1 MKIPFCDFCVKSGSL
16 CQKCKELIDS
26 GRNSALDLTLSR
38 ILLEEAGR
46 MRELDK
52 VEIRK
57 SYKEEDFLLVLS
69 NNEGVKTLRDRKEL
83 VERIRRETGVEK
95 IIVVDYKKDQR
106 RKLEELVYPFRIV
119 GLSKVWLPGNM
130 TEFKILIENGELD
143 EKHVQKIEKL
153 AGKLGIKVRIQVS

>member
-46 MRELDK
+46 MHELDK
-52 VEIRK
+52 VEFRK
-57 SYKEEDFLLVLS
+57 AYAEDDFLLVLS
-69 NNEGVKTLRDRKEL
+69 NNEGVKVFRDREEL
-83 VERIRRETGVEK
+83 KERIRRETGVEK
-95 IIVVDYKKDQR
+95 VIVVDYRKDQK
-106 RKLEELVYPFRIV
+106 RKLEELVYPLRIV

-130 TEFKILIENGELD
+130 MEFKILIEGGELD
-143 EKHVQKIEKL
+143 DKRLQKLEKL
-153 AGKLGIKVRIQVS
+153 AKKLGISVRIQAS